1 MTTEQLVQIIKETP
15 DQVTE
20 VLSELS
26 PHIREAA
33 IVSLAASQDSE
44 KAKAAVSVGLTL
56 SINLATSPVS
66 WKLEGAVSVR
76 HKVAGEDQV
85 ADPTPE
91 LAPVSNIAINLP
103 VDPETSRAALFAR
116 AMELA
121 PESLARLVRGL
132 KLVGWYQAAI
142 EGAARVRAESD
153 AEGGEA

>member
-1 MTTEQLVQIIKETP
+1 MFSAHSRPSFPTSKNKTMTTEQLEQIIKEAP

-91 LAPVSNIAINLP
+91 LAPGFGKGRKIKI
-103 VDPETSRAALFAR
+103 
-116 AMELA
+116 
-121 PESLARLVRGL
+121 
-132 KLVGWYQAAI
+132 KI
-142 EGAARVRAESD
+142 EDRKVE
-153 AEGGEA
+153 E